1 MDQITTTKG
10 PPLSTARKD
19 LLNVDVRNNWITWLV
34 MDNSSLNSFNLS
46 SNSSLLSFSLNPFTF
61 NPLAL
66 VTNVSSGGVREMGK
80 VECNPKFQLAHR
92 KGDEHDEERK
102 GDKHEEQKKK

>member
-1 MDQITTTKG
+1 MDISQNHK
-10 PPLSTARKD
+10 LSKSEQFLQSTYK
-19 LLNVDVRNNWITWLV
+19 VDCRNNWITWLV

-66 VTNVSSGGVREMGK
+66 VTNVSSGEVREK
-80 VECNPKFQLAHR
+80 VKCNPKFHLAHR